1 MFRILNEQH
10 YYKRWKTY
18 CAANGLTPCSLY
30 ELRHTFV
37 SIAQDLPDGK
47 LKALVG
53 HSKNMD
59 TRGTYAHRI
68 EGQAH
73 ETATAMTAAFDKVL
87 NA

>member
-1 MFRILNEQH
+1 MLFR
-10 YYKRWKTY
+10 
-18 CAANGLTPCSLY
+18 S
-30 ELRHTFV
+30 HTFV

>member
-37 SIAQDLPDGK
+37 SVVKTLPAGEV
-47 LKALVG
+47 KALLVTAPTWI
-53 HSKNMD
+53 HS
-59 TRGTYAHRI
+59 
-68 EGQAH
+68 
-73 ETATAMTAAFDKVL
+73 AFIPTP
-87 NA
+87 